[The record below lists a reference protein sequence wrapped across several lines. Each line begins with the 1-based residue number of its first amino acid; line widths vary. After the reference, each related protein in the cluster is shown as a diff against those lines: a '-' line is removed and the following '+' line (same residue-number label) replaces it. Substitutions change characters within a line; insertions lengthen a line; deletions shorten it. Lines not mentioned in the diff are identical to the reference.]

1 MVDDQSDNKIYHITV
16 YGNKTTVNVKP
27 RAHVRKCFPAT
38 LISLVVI
45 NIDCPQHQED
55 INIFRTFV
63 KTSEEYYEA
72 DKALHLFQPAPDK
85 VSLTAIHSIER
96 LGMTGDPK
104 TYMATLRKQHIFV
117 TGDKDETLFCMQS
130 LLDIQSYSNICQII
144 GNTLAIKPFSGLFFL
159 FRPQSPHW

>member
-1 MVDDQSDNKIYHITV
+1 MVDDQSDNKIYHFTV

-55 INIFRTFV
+55 INIFRMFV

-72 DKALHLFQPAPDK
+72 DKALHLL
-85 VSLTAIHSIER
+85 S
-96 LGMTGDPK
+96 TGSRQGVFD
-104 TYMATLRKQHIFV
+104 
-117 TGDKDETLFCMQS
+117 
-130 LLDIQSYSNICQII
+130 SYSFHREI
-144 GNTLAIKPFSGLFFL
+144 GYDG
-159 FRPQSPHW
+159 